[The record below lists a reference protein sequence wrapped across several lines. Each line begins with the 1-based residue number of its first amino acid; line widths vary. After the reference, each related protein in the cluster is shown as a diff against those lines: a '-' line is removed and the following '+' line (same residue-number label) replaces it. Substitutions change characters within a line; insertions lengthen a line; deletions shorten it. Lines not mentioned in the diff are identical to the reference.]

1 MGCGLFRRA
10 GNAPGL
16 CAFDR
21 GNERESGMAEGAEA
35 SVRRV
40 GLTGGLLGFALG
52 GFFDGILL
60 HQILQWHHL
69 LSAIDPDDARL
80 QVMADGLFHALMYLL
95 ALVGLWQL
103 WPLARDM
110 RVSTELLVAA
120 MLAGFGTWHVVDAI
134 MSHWL
139 LEIHRIRM
147 DSASPLFWDL
157 LWLAVFGIL
166 PIAAAI
172 LLARGSGPGRGAS
185 SATLGVIAVL
195 VGGAG
200 YQAMQTPGDQEFS
213 TVFLLPGTD
222 SHSLFSAAAS
232 IDARVAWMDA
242 SGSLVVLA
250 HRPGERSPLSLLMRG
265 AIAIDAGLLPA
276 GCFAWLRIDRSGF

>member
-1 MGCGLFRRA
+1 
-10 GNAPGL
+10 
-16 CAFDR
+16 
-21 GNERESGMAEGAEA
+21 MAEGAEA

-80 QVMADGLFHALMYLL
+80 QVMADGLFHALMYVL
-95 ALVGLWQL
+95 ALIGLWQL
-103 WPLARDM
+103 WRLARDM
-110 RVSTELLVAA
+110 RIPTALLVAA
-120 MLAGFGTWHVVDAI
+120 MLAGFGAWHVVDAVL
-134 MSHWL
+134 SHWL
-139 LEIHRIRM
+139 LGIHRIRM

-157 LWLAVFGIL
+157 LWLAVFGIG

-172 LLARGSGPGRGAS
+172 LLARGGGPGRGAS
-185 SATLGVIAVL
+185 SVTLGVIAIL

-200 YQAMQTPGDQEFS
+200 YQAMQAPVGGGFS
-213 TVFLLPGTD
+213 TVLLLPGTD
-222 SHSLFSAAAS
+222 SRSLFSAAAS
-232 IDARVAWMDA
+232 IDARVAWTDA

-250 HRPGERSPLSLLMRG
+250 HRPGERSALRLLAHGALPLDSG
-265 AIAIDAGLLPA
+265 FLPA
-276 GCFAWLRIDRSGF
+276 GCFAWLASDGPAPIGAGPQT